1 MDSGTG
7 ATRATAM
14 LPHPGPS
21 SPVPVGAGV
30 PMDDQL
36 DLALS
41 QGRDLQRQ
49 LDACRRHAKAGWDRA
64 GQLERFC
71 EQQGLKAPPIQ

>member
-1 MDSGTG
+1 
-7 ATRATAM
+7 
-14 LPHPGPS
+14 
-21 SPVPVGAGV
+21 
-30 PMDDQL
+30 MDDQL